1 MATSSSAI
9 PIATTGDVRIGT
21 EMANTRIQLVE
32 NSNMVLISAPLNA
45 KNCLTWSKS
54 VKIAL
59 EGKDKVSFIDGSM
72 VKPAEDSAEYK

>member
-1 MATSSSAI
+1 MATSSSAT
-9 PIATTGDVRIGT
+9 PIAATGDVRIGT

-45 KNCLTWSKS
+45 TNWLTWSRS

-59 EGKDKVSFIDGSM
+59 EGKDKVSFIGRSV
-72 VKPAEDSAEYK
+72 VKPTEDSAEYK